1 MQTRVSRIGLKPP
14 QPYLPFTKACDSIS
28 LLNFVLV
35 KKHKEAEASLA
46 ARMTNKHRARTL
58 TKEKFRFSQ
67 RKWLC
72 HTSQGLDLMY

>member
-1 MQTRVSRIGLKPP
+1 MQTRVSRIGLRPA

-46 ARMTNKHRARTL
+46 VRMTNKHRARML
-58 TKEKFRFSQ
+58 TKVWFQPKKMAVSHFPR
-67 RKWLC
+67 
-72 HTSQGLDLMY
+72 T